1 MNLNLKFSFSSQ
13 IECKSSY
20 YNIIKNLFE
29 DTMVEDTSSENL
41 AKQDQNNPGQ
51 FQNEIPEND
60 SNQLLMVD
68 AQIRQTN
75 PLLSEI
81 NKLIQVKTNVYNNIK
96 SEMESKLKI

>member
-1 MNLNLKFSFSSQ
+1 MSKIILTESEQNKFH
-13 IECKSSY
+13 
-20 YNIIKNLFE
+20 NIIQNLFE
-29 DTMVEDTSSENL
+29 DTMVEDMSSENL

-75 PLLSEI
+75 PLLNEI

-96 SEMESKLKI
+96 SEMESKLKL

>member
-1 MNLNLKFSFSSQ
+1 MSEYNNFIFPENTLFSSQ
-13 IECKSSY
+13 
-20 YNIIKNLFE
+20 
-29 DTMVEDTSSENL
+29 
-41 AKQDQNNPGQ
+41 KQDQNNQGQ
-51 FQNEIPEND
+51 SQKGSPEND

-75 PLLSEI
+75 PLLNEI

>member
-1 MNLNLKFSFSSQ
+1 MSKIILTESEQNKFH
-13 IECKSSY
+13 
-20 YNIIKNLFE
+20 NIIQNLFE
-29 DTMVEDTSSENL
+29 GTMVEDTSSENL

-51 FQNEIPEND
+51 FQKGSPEND

-75 PLLSEI
+75 PLLNEI

-96 SEMESKLKI
+96 SEMESKLKL

>member
-1 MNLNLKFSFSSQ
+1 MSKIILTESEQNKFH
-13 IECKSSY
+13 
-20 YNIIKNLFE
+20 NIIQNLFE
-29 DTMVEDTSSENL
+29 DTMVEYTSSENL

-75 PLLSEI
+75 PLLNEI

-96 SEMESKLKI
+96 SEMESKLKL

>member
-1 MNLNLKFSFSSQ
+1 MSKIILTESEQNKFH
-13 IECKSSY
+13 
-20 YNIIKNLFE
+20 NIIQNLFE

-51 FQNEIPEND
+51 FQNESPEKD

-75 PLLSEI
+75 PLLNEI

-96 SEMESKLKI
+96 SEMESKLKL